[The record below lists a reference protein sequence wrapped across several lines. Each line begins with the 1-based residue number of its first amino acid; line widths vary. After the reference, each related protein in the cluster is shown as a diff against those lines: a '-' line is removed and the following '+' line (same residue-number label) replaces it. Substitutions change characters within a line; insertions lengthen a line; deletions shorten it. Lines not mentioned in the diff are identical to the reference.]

1 MTAPATMALDG
12 PGRPPGADSTP
23 RRVSQVVPPTPRRRQ
38 DAPGDAAGLTP
49 AVRAL
54 IRLAAAIPPLARAG
68 DHAGVTR
75 VLEQAR
81 PWQVARLVM
90 VLGAAADRD
99 AVLDAAGL
107 RDADLQRI
115 HSRCR
120 QMRNL
125 GMLLEDMPPEIREG
139 ERAYRRMRK
148 RAQAARRR
156 EQEGAVA

>member
-1 MTAPATMALDG
+1 MTSSAGM
-12 PGRPPGADSTP
+12 PPGATLS
-23 RRVSQVVPPTPRRRQ
+23 VPERRR
-38 DAPGDAAGLTP
+38 APGAGNPRGRTVRPVSVAYSAARLTP
-49 AVRAL
+49 ADRAL

-68 DHAGVTR
+68 DHAGVIR

-148 RAQAARRR
+148 RVQTARRR